1 MTLHQ
6 DIAEILISEEEIR
19 AKVKELGQ
27 QISRDYAGQDLLL
40 VGILRGAMLFMSD
53 LMREI
58 DIPINIDFMV
68 VSSYG
73 SGTTTSGEVRVL
85 KDLDRGIEGRNVLL
99 IEDIVDTGLTLNYL
113 TKYLANRHP
122 KSLKVCTL
130 LNKPSRRRVEVKVD
144 YNGFIIP
151 DKFVVGY
158 GLDYN
163 EYYRNLPYIGVL
175 KPEIYRE

>member
-1 MTLHQ
+1 MHP
-6 DIAEILISEEEIR
+6 DVAEILISEEEIK

-27 QISRDYAGQDLLL
+27 QISRDYQGQELLL
-40 VGILRGAMLFMSD
+40 VGVLRGAMLFMSD

-58 DIPINIDFMV
+58 DIPVNIDFMV

-73 SGTTTSGEVRVL
+73 AGTTTSGEVRVL

-113 TKYLANRHP
+113 TKYLSNRHP
-122 KSLKVCTL
+122 KSLKICTL
-130 LNKPSRRRVEVKVD
+130 LNKPSRRRIEVPVD

-163 EYYRNLPYIGVL
+163 EFYRNLPYIGVL
-175 KPEIYRE
+175 KPEIYQE

>member
-1 MTLHQ
+1 MHQ

>member
-1 MTLHQ
+1 MHP
-6 DIAEILISEEEIR
+6 DVAEILISEEEIK

-27 QISRDYAGQDLLL
+27 QISRDYQGQELLL
-40 VGILRGAMLFMSD
+40 VGVLRGAMLFMSD

-58 DIPINIDFMV
+58 DIPVNIDFMV

-73 SGTTTSGEVRVL
+73 AGTTTSGEVRVL

-113 TKYLANRHP
+113 TKYLSNRHP
-122 KSLKVCTL
+122 QSLKICTL
-130 LNKPSRRRVEVKVD
+130 LNKPSRRRIEVPVD

-163 EYYRNLPYIGVL
+163 EFYRNLPYIGVL
-175 KPEIYRE
+175 KPEIYQE

>member
-1 MTLHQ
+1 MHQ
-6 DIAEILISEEEIR
+6 DVAEILISEEEIR

-27 QISRDYAGQDLLL
+27 QISRDYAGQELLL

-58 DIPINIDFMV
+58 DIPVNIDFMV

-73 SGTTTSGEVRVL
+73 AGTTTSGEVRVL

-130 LNKPSRRRVEVKVD
+130 LNKPSRRRIEVPVD

-163 EYYRNLPYIGVL
+163 EFYRNLPYIGVL
-175 KPEIYRE
+175 KPEIYQV

>member
-1 MTLHQ
+1 MHQ
-6 DIAEILISEEEIR
+6 DVAEILISEEEIR

-58 DIPINIDFMV
+58 DIPVNIDFMV

-175 KPEIYRE
+175 KPEIYQE

>member
-1 MTLHQ
+1 MHQ
-6 DIAEILISEEEIR
+6 DVAEILISEEEIR

-58 DIPINIDFMV
+58 DIPLNIDFMV

-73 SGTTTSGEVRVL
+73 SGTSTSGEVRVL

-122 KSLKVCTL
+122 KSLKICTL
-130 LNKPSRRRVEVKVD
+130 LNKPSRRQIEVKVD

>member
-1 MTLHQ
+1 MHP
-6 DIAEILISEEEIR
+6 DVAEILISEDEIK

-27 QISRDYAGQDLLL
+27 QISRDYQGQELLL

-58 DIPINIDFMV
+58 DIPVNIDFMV

-73 SGTTTSGEVRVL
+73 AGTTTSGEVRVL

-113 TKYLANRHP
+113 TKYLSNRHP
-122 KSLKVCTL
+122 QSLKICTL
-130 LNKPSRRRVEVKVD
+130 LNKPSRRRIEVPVD

-163 EYYRNLPYIGVL
+163 EFYRNLPYIGVL
-175 KPEIYRE
+175 KPEIYQE

>member
-1 MTLHQ
+1 MHQ

-40 VGILRGAMLFMSD
+40 IGILRGAMLFMSD

-58 DIPINIDFMV
+58 DIPVNIDFMV

-175 KPEIYRE
+175 KPEIYQE

>member
-1 MTLHQ
+1 LHQ

-40 VGILRGAMLFMSD
+40 IGILRGAMLFMSD

-58 DIPINIDFMV
+58 DIPVNIDFMV

-175 KPEIYRE
+175 KPEIYQE